1 MFNAADTVQLNYQH
15 VGLHP
20 ANPWLIPV
28 HAIAGRSAA
37 KEPIEARVLS
47 SFLNLTSVPYSS
59 YVPSPKTFLHDIHA
73 AIKQLWLLVLLVLM
87 ARASATVRLSLT
99 LGLAAVTAVA
109 LPRKLWQPQL
119 RRLGTL
125 GLLIFVFTAIGA
137 DSVPPV
143 LQTRGVPPAAEGL
156 PATLS
161 ALGSY
166 NYVLFHF
173 FFITITRRSLS
184 LAVAASCLT
193 FVALQ
198 SASLSLTTTPAEEM
212 ALGLRLALAPLRLL
226 RVPVDEIAL
235 TLLLSLRFMAQV
247 TEEMR
252 NLSLGLAARAV
263 RWHQLPPGG
272 GVQVLLRLGGRL
284 FSNLMQRSEN
294 IALAMQARD
303 FVGPERHHV
312 HLSAKEHVPLVPN
325 VLAVL
330 LLSAL
335 LVGGH
340 QFKLLA

>member
-1 MFNAADTVQLNYQH
+1 MESNFFRSSRRRPA
-15 VGLHP
+15 GL
-20 ANPWLIPV
+20 
-28 HAIAGRSAA
+28 SSA

-73 AIKQLWLLVLLVLM
+73 ALKQLWLLVLLMVM
-87 ARASATVRLSLT
+87 ARASATARLSLS
-99 LGLAAVTAVA
+99 LGLAAITAAA

-119 RRLGTL
+119 RRLGML
-125 GLLIFVFTAIGA
+125 GLIIFIFTAIGA
-137 DSVPPV
+137 DGVPPV

-156 PATLS
+156 PSSVSTP
-161 ALGSY
+161 GSY
-166 NYVLFHF
+166 RYVLFHF
-173 FFITITRRSLS
+173 WFITITRRSLS

-212 ALGLRLALAPLRLL
+212 TLGLRLWLAPLRLL
-226 RVPVDEIAL
+226 RMPVDEIAL
-235 TLLLSLRFMAQV
+235 TLLLSLRFMALV

-263 RWHQLPPGG
+263 PWKRLPPGG

-303 FVGPERHHV
+303 FAGPVRHHV
-312 HLSAKEHVPLVPN
+312 HLAAKEHVPLIPN
-325 VLAVL
+325 IMAVL
-330 LLSAL
+330 LLSAVV
-335 LVGGH
+335 VGGQ
-340 QFKLLA
+340 QFRLFT